1 MKSDNVSHFIL
12 NSLGCLSFKLMVYI
26 RILCVYLHIQV
37 CVYMQGVERDKQ
49 RGKRKELADFEGR
62 DEFVSL

>member
-1 MKSDNVSHFIL
+1 MKPDNVSHFIL
-12 NSLGCLSFKLMVYI
+12 NSLGCLSFKLVVYI

-37 CVYMQGVERDKQ
+37 CGYVQGVERDKQ
-49 RGKRKELADFEGR
+49 RGTGQELADFEGR